1 MEEKFLIERNDAV
14 KFLKGLDDESVD
26 LFITDPP
33 YESME
38 KHRSV
43 GTTTRLKSKWFPIF
57 KDKRMHD
64 LFSECFRVMKKDS
77 HFYVFTNWDT
87 SLVVKPVAEEA
98 GFKAWTPI
106 IWDKVA
112 IGTGY
117 HYRSRYEMI
126 MFFEKGKKK
135 LNSMSI
141 PNVLSYKRVH
151 GGFPTQ
157 KPVDLIKTLIEQSS
171 EYGDV
176 VCDPFL
182 GSGSTAVACLKTN
195 RKFIGCDVWDE
206 AIKVS
211 KMRLDAMMGLASD
224 KEVEPNNEV
233 ATAQI

>member
-14 KFLKGLDDESVD
+14 SFLKGLDKESID

-57 KDKRMHD
+57 KDERMGE
-64 LFSECFRVMKKDS
+64 FFYEVFRVLKKGS

-87 SLVVKPVAEEA
+87 ALVIEPIAKEN
-98 GFKAWTPI
+98 GFKSWSPI
-106 IWDKVA
+106 VWDKVA

-117 HYRSRYEMI
+117 HYRARYELI
-126 MFFEKGKKK
+126 MFFEKGKRK

-141 PNVLSYKRVH
+141 PNVLSFKRVH

-157 KPVDLIKTLIEQSS
+157 KPVDLIKILIEQSTD
-171 EYGDV
+171 YGDV

-182 GSGSTAVACLKTN
+182 GSGSTAIACLKTN

-211 KMRLDAMMGLASD
+211 RMRLDSMIGV
-224 KEVEPNNEV
+224 KE
-233 ATAQI
+233 